1 MRTVYLNGSFIPE
14 NEARISIFD
23 RGFLMSDGV
32 YEVTSVIERK
42 LIDFEGHFNRLE
54 RSLSELEMTT
64 PLTKEVL
71 LSIHRR
77 LIDKNSVNNGLI
89 YLQITRGSAGDRDF
103 VFPDPETTPQTV
115 VLFSQNKELSLIHI

>member
-14 NEARISIFD
+14 NEAKISIFD

-42 LIDFEGHFNRLE
+42 LIDFEGHFHRLE
-54 RSLSELEMTT
+54 RSLSELDMTT

-89 YLQITRGSAGDRDF
+89 YLQIT
-103 VFPDPETTPQTV
+103 
-115 VLFSQNKELSLIHI
+115 LSLIHI